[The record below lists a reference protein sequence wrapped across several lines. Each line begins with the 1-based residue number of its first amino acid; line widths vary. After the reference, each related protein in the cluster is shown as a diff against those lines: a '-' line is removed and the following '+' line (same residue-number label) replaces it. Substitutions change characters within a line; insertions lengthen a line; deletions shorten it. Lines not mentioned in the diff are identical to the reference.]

1 MGITIYYSGRAG
13 GHDAV
18 TEILTAAQVYAA
30 GRGWMFAM
38 YDDPLGAMED
48 RDRDDPGWVE
58 HEGPYRGIVIRP
70 HRRCEPVRLDFT
82 IDHELRP
89 AFTKTQFAPF
99 GVHKGVLELL
109 RKIEP
114 HMERLEVVDESG
126 LWESGDETQAKSR
139 FELLGRAIDG
149 LADGL
154 RAEGL
159 EVEGPDDG
167 PGVEDPYG
175 FDDDV
180 SPDGGRL

>member
-1 MGITIYYSGRAG
+1 MGITSHYSGRAG
-13 GHDAV
+13 RSDAV
-18 TEILTAAQVYAA
+18 TKILTAAQLYAA

-38 YDDPLGAMED
+38 YEDPFGVMED

-70 HRRCEPVRLDFT
+70 HRRCEPVRLNFT

-109 RKIEP
+109 RAIEP

-126 LWESGDETQAKSR
+126 LWESGDEAEAKSR
-139 FELLGRAIDG
+139 FDLLRRAIDG

-154 RAEGL
+154 RSEGL
-159 EVEGPDDG
+159 DVEGPDDG
-167 PGVEDPYG
+167 RERGGPYG
-175 FDDDV
+175 FGDDAP
-180 SPDGGRL
+180 PDGGRL